1 MLGGFDQC
9 GFEGQGAN
17 GMTND
22 WRKWDG
28 TPMGY
33 EGFLVDNY
41 YALLAVVARAQGGH
55 LFSEKDPPAAGDG
68 THPAP

>member
-1 MLGGFDQC
+1 MLAGFDQG

-17 GMTND
+17 GMSND

-33 EGFLVDNY
+33 EGFLTDNY
-41 YALLAVVARAQGGH
+41 YALLAVVNRAA
-55 LFSEKDPPAAGDG
+55 KDHAANEQ
-68 THPAP
+68 